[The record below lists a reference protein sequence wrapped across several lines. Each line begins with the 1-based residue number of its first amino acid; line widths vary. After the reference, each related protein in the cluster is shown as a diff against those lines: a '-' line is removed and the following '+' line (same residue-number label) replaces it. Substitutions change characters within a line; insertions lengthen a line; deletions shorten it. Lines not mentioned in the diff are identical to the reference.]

1 MTETL
6 NFKVLFNV
14 ASTTVLNSAVV
25 ELKSIKHNSCLVKA
39 DIQMMDQVLRKTPTP
54 GDWVYLVLSTKSKGP
69 NIHLASLH
77 SRNLK

>member
-14 ASTTVLNSAVV
+14 ASTTVLNSAAV

-39 DIQMMDQVLRKTPTP
+39 DIQMMDQVLLKTPTP
-54 GDWVYLVLSTKSKGP
+54 GD
-69 NIHLASLH
+69 
-77 SRNLK
+77 